1 VIAVILATFLA
12 LTKQYQP
19 LASIFDAHLFRV
31 ANKQPAAKKY
41 GRGIPGKIGP
51 TLDNSLKLFIFCEAS
66 SLAGRVPPQSRRFA
80 LS

>member
-19 LASIFDAHLFRV
+19 LASIFGAHLFRV

-51 TLDNSLKLFIFCEAS
+51 TLDNSLKLFTFCEAS
-66 SLAGRVPPQSRRFA
+66 GLAGRAPPESRRFA